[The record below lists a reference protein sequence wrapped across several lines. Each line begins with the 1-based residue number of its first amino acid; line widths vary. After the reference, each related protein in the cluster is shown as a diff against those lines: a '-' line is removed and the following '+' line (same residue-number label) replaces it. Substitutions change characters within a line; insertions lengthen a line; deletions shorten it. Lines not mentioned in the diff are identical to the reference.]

1 MAYHRKI
8 LYLDYYE
15 NGERVSGGGF
25 VKLEARQGELR
36 LDMTVRG
43 LHTTDSFVRDVLLQA
58 GEKEVTLGQIALQG
72 GFGRFSCIRRLDGE
86 SGELLFAGQEMQ
98 ELKIPIGGAREIRCG
113 LAENRSRSAAA
124 PMSAKG
130 EDPLESRRGAA
141 QLTAAESAS
150 VPWESGSGV
159 WKVLKSL
166 DEAEAGQ
173 AGQDALKQEE
183 TKEPGEGE
191 SPETGEA
198 FWERTEPQAG
208 KTLEEIERPREIERP
223 GESERPVKTTK
234 PKGNPVSK
242 EPLGQKEP
250 KTGEA
255 QGQAAGK
262 NRQPVKLR

>member
-98 ELKIPIGGAREIRCG
+98 ELKIPIGGAWRRT
-113 LAENRSRSAAA
+113 
-124 PMSAKG
+124 
-130 EDPLESRRGAA
+130 DPGR
-141 QLTAAESAS
+141 
-150 VPWESGSGV
+150 
-159 WKVLKSL
+159 
-166 DEAEAGQ
+166 
-173 AGQDALKQEE
+173 
-183 TKEPGEGE
+183 
-191 SPETGEA
+191 
-198 FWERTEPQAG
+198 
-208 KTLEEIERPREIERP
+208 
-223 GESERPVKTTK
+223 
-234 PKGNPVSK
+234 
-242 EPLGQKEP
+242 
-250 KTGEA
+250 
-255 QGQAAGK
+255 
-262 NRQPVKLR
+262 RQPQ